1 MVANPRH
8 FSSVVYPH
16 FPSLIEMILS
26 KILRPLPGTQK
37 TQEMEVADTG
47 VVEETES
54 DRNWSFLKQV
64 YSLFLEVVEN
74 SGV

>member
-1 MVANPRH
+1 
-8 FSSVVYPH
+8 
-16 FPSLIEMILS
+16 
-26 KILRPLPGTQK
+26 
-37 TQEMEVADTG
+37 MEVADTG

-74 SGV
+74 PGV